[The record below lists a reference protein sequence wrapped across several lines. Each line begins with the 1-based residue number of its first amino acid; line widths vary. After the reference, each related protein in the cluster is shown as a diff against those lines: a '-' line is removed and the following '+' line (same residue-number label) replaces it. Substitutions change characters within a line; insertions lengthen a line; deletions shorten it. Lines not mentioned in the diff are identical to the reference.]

1 MDREPRFLRSARPFV
16 PMAVHPTSS
25 EDDNAMLQMMC
36 DLMLDEIQT
45 QIDRV
50 QKEAEQRRQEELR
63 LTKMPDYTWLIDWRL
78 RAKRPL
84 GYRESTEV
92 EHLAAKIRPGEWRQF
107 LKEWRRRVR
116 YVDSRDEI
124 LNVFRQTVEWVI
136 SERMENECRIECVNE
151 HEIQGVSN
159 LLTFI

>member
-1 MDREPRFLRSARPFV
+1 
-16 PMAVHPTSS
+16 
-25 EDDNAMLQMMC
+25 
-36 DLMLDEIQT
+36 
-45 QIDRV
+45 
-50 QKEAEQRRQEELR
+50 
-63 LTKMPDYTWLIDWRL
+63 
-78 RAKRPL
+78 
-84 GYRESTEV
+84 
-92 EHLAAKIRPGEWRQF
+92 
-107 LKEWRRRVR
+107 VR